1 MTQKEIMILINRKI
15 KEAKAMSNQNHGHN
29 TEAWSS
35 YYSGIASGLEDAK
48 SILGMLG
55 KPNNK
60 VIKVTKKNEEPD
72 DYENFLR
79 MC

>member
-1 MTQKEIMILINRKI
+1 MTKNEILELLNIKI
-15 KEAKAMSNQNHGHN
+15 KEAKEISNQNHGHN

-35 YYSGIASGLEDAK
+35 YYSGIARGLEDAK
-48 SILGMLG
+48 SILGMLD

-60 VIKVTKKNEEPD
+60 VSKKNEETD
-72 DYENFLR
+72 ENFLR

>member
-1 MTQKEIMILINRKI
+1 MTKNEILELLNIKI
-15 KEAKAMSNQNHGHN
+15 KEAKEISNQNHGHN

-35 YYSGIASGLEDAK
+35 YYSGVAQGLEDAK
-48 SILGMLG
+48 SIFGMLD

-60 VIKVTKKNEEPD
+60 VRKKNEETD
-72 DYENFLR
+72 ENFLR

>member
-1 MTQKEIMILINRKI
+1 MTKDEILTLLNIKI
-15 KEAKAMSNQNHGHN
+15 KEAKEISNQNHGHN

-35 YYSGIASGLEDAK
+35 YYSGIARGLEDAK
-48 SILGMLG
+48 SILGMLD

-60 VIKVTKKNEEPD
+60 VRKKNEETN
-72 DYENFLR
+72 ENFLR

>member
-1 MTQKEIMILINRKI
+1 MTKDEILTLLNIKI
-15 KEAKAMSNQNHGHN
+15 KEAKEISNQNHGHN

-35 YYSGIASGLEDAK
+35 YYSGIARGLEDAK
-48 SILGMLG
+48 SILGMLD

-60 VIKVTKKNEEPD
+60 VIKKNEETD
-72 DYENFLR
+72 ENFLR